1 MIEVRKSL
9 LVPYSAERMFD
20 LIERAEDYPAFLPW
34 CSNATI
40 LERHD
45 EVVAAAITVDYHGV
59 KFHFTTR
66 NPKRH
71 PDWLAIRLE
80 SGPFRRFEGEWH
92 LAPLGDEGCR
102 IRFDLHYEFASTLM
116 RTLAGPVFGRIA
128 DTLVD
133 AFVSRAEQVYV
144 AAPVPSLSAGP
155 TTARTG
161 RPAPLAPT
169 YGPPPVTATPEP
181 REPAVAIPV
190 GAVPVTLPSAGAA
203 TAPFATAAPAAAAV
217 AAAPSASTEPASIAP
232 AATSPAPSSVAAA
245 AHDVPPTTPPGAPA
259 APDRETNPPLPEGAM
274 PHG

>member
-66 NPKRH
+66 NPKRR

-161 RPAPLAPT
+161 RPAPLVPT
-169 YGPPPVTATPEP
+169 YGPPPVTATPEH
-181 REPAVAIPV
+181 REPAVAIP
-190 GAVPVTLPSAGAA
+190 GGPVPVTPPSAGTT
-203 TAPFATAAPAAAAV
+203 TAPLVTAAPAAAAV
-217 AAAPSASTEPASIAP
+217 AAAPSATTTPAGIAP
-232 AATSPAPSSVAAA
+232 ATASPAPSSVAAA
-245 AHDVPPTTPPGAPA
+245 AHDGHPATPTNAPA